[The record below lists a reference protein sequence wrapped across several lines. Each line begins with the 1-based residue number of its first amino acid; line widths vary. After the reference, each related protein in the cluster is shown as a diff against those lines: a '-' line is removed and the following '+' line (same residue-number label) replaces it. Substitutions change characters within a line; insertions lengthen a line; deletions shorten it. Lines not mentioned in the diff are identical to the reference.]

1 MCGGAPDI
9 PTLTEVRPAV
19 TAICLDGVVINIMF
33 LKLMNSALSKIA
45 NDTTR

>member
-9 PTLTEVRPAV
+9 PALTEESSVV
-19 TAICLDGVVINIMF
+19 EVICLDGVVINIMF
-33 LKLMNSALSKIA
+33 LKLMSFPLSKIA

>member
-9 PTLTEVRPAV
+9 PALTEARPAV
-19 TAICLDGVVINIMF
+19 AAMRLDAVVINIMF